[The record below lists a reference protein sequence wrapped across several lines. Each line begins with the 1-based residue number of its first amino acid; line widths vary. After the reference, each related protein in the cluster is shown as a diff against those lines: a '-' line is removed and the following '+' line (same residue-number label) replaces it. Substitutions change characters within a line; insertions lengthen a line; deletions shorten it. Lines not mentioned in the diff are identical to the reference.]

1 MNWTLDINCDLGEG
15 AGHDEQIMPFISSC
29 NIACGGHAGDKSSIK
44 TTLLLAKRHG
54 VKVGAHPSFED
65 REHFGRVRLD
75 WSRSRFRESVTN
87 QIQLFQETAQGLNIK
102 MHHIK
107 MHGAL
112 YHATAH
118 DENMAAWTV
127 ELLQERYPDCPIYGL
142 PGSRL
147 QELCDRHGQPFIKE
161 AFADRAYHKDGS
173 LVSRNREGAVLEQ
186 VDAVVQQLRQMVQS
200 KMVQTVDGVAIELN
214 AETYCIH
221 GDNHN
226 LVAQL
231 LKLVASL
238 NENDIHIAKSH

>member
-1 MNWTLDINCDLGEG
+1 MSWTVDINCDLGEG

-29 NIACGGHAGDKSSIK
+29 NIACGGHAGDRSSIK
-44 TTLLLAKRHG
+44 SALLLAQKYG
-54 VKVGAHPSFED
+54 VKAGAHPSFED
-65 REHFGRVRLD
+65 RENFGRVRLD

-112 YHATAH
+112 YHTTAH
-118 DENMAAWTV
+118 DENMAEWTV
-127 ELLQERYPDCPIYGL
+127 ELLQEQHPDSPIYGL
-142 PGSRL
+142 PNSRL
-147 QELCDRHGQPFIKE
+147 QALCERHGQPFITE

-173 LVSRNREGAVLEQ
+173 LAYRNKPGAVLEQ

-200 KMVQTVDGVAIELN
+200 KMVQTVDGVAIKLI
-214 AETYCIH
+214 ADTYCIH

-231 LKLVASL
+231 PKLVASL
-238 NENDIHIAKSH
+238 NENDIHIAKPH